1 MVPMSR
7 GEEVRAAVQV
17 ALPPRA
23 FEILDVAIRSLDIR
37 AAHVLEHAATF
48 AQFMCAS
55 DILAWCD
62 RVKEDENG
70 GEVKMLVSTS
80 NFRPTS

>member
-48 AQFMCAS
+48 AQCMGAS
-55 DILAWCD
+55 DIQAWCD
-62 RVKEDENG
+62 HVKEHENG
-70 GEVKMLVSTS
+70 ASKNVGLRLKL
-80 NFRPTS
+80 